1 MNDENESPNKRIDK
15 AINALMKKANDA
27 APDVAVKIVM
37 AAITWEKVKAK
48 INEDSDEFNPDN
60 L

>member
-1 MNDENESPNKRIDK
+1 MDPNSPNKRIDK
-15 AINALMKKANDA
+15 AINALMKDVETKA
-27 APDVAVKIVM
+27 PEVAVKILV

-48 INEDSDEFNPDN
+48 INEDDGEFNPEN